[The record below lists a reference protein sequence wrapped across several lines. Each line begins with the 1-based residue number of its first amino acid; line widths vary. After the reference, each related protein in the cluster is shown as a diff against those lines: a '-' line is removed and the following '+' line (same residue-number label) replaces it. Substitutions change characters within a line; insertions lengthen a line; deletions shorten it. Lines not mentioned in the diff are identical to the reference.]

1 MAAAKRRI
9 LCVDDDED
17 ICFMLTHLL
26 GDENYEVTTIKVVS
40 EALALAR
47 NESFNLYILD
57 EWFPR
62 EAGLGLCRKIR
73 EFDPHTPIIFYSG
86 AAFGSDKD
94 EALYAGAQAY
104 VAKPGVE
111 ELIQMVHRLLSDQQE
126 QAPSTLLAT
135 D

>member
-1 MAAAKRRI
+1 MQPTKRRI

-17 ICFMLTHLL
+17 TCFMLTNLL
-26 GDENYEVTTIKVVS
+26 GQENYETRAVKSVS
-40 EALALAR
+40 EALKLAR

-86 AAFGSDKD
+86 AAFESDKE
-94 EALYAGAQAY
+94 EALYAGAQAF
-104 VAKPGVE
+104 VAKPLVD
-111 ELIQMVHRLLSDQQE
+111 ELIKTVHHLLSDKQE
-126 QAPSTLLAT
+126 SKEP
-135 D
+135 